1 MEKPKYPND
10 LEELKHI
17 EKLINKIDVFR
28 EKLSKLDDEIKYI
41 SQKSYE
47 ASNFI
52 NKQEIEG
59 LIYKSF
65 FQDVENKP
73 FNSEES
79 KDINRLKAEIVWD
92 GVIFKR
98 NLSCEICGENRSI
111 DKCHIIPNRT
121 GGLKEDNNL
130 LYLCPTH
137 HRLFD
142 RFMLTKKEWCSID
155 WDRKEPAAQAYAET
169 VTLDAHKKFWER
181 IENSEFSRIPMYEIK
196 EEAFVEFVIKEIL
209 ELFIERKPMKS
220 NNIKKMLNSNIQ
232 EVAGK
237 IIRLLIKEGVIHKI
251 CENKNELLFLPE
263 GNKIVDSSVVKKI
276 WQEVGY

>member
-10 LEELKHI
+10 LEELKQI

-98 NLSCEICGENRSI
+98 NVSCEICGENRSI

-220 NNIKKMLNSNIQ
+220 NNIKKMLNSSIQ

-237 IIRLLIKEGVIHKI
+237 IIRLLINEGVIHKI

-263 GNKIVDSSVVKKI
+263 GNKVVDSSVVKRI
-276 WQEVGY
+276 WQKIG

>member
-28 EKLSKLDDEIKYI
+28 EKLSRLDEEIRKISKLSSDESYLIK
-41 SQKSYE
+41 
-47 ASNFI
+47 
-52 NKQEIEG
+52 KQEIEG

-65 FQDVENKP
+65 FQDIENKP
-73 FNSEES
+73 FNSEGS
-79 KDINRLKAEIVWD
+79 KDINRLKAEVVWD

-98 NLSCEICGENRSI
+98 NVSCEICGENRSI

-155 WDRKEPAAQAYAET
+155 WDRKEPAAQVYAET

-181 IENSEFSRIPMYEIK
+181 IEKSEFSRIPSYEIK

-220 NNIKKMLNSNIQ
+220 NNIKKLLNENIKDI
-232 EVAGK
+232 AGK
-237 IIRLLIKEGVIHKI
+237 VIRLLIKEGVIHKI
-251 CENKNELLFLPE
+251 CDDKNELLFLPE
-263 GNKIVDSSVVKKI
+263 GNKVVDSSIVKRI
-276 WQEVGY
+276 WQEVG